1 MKKTLFFVAI
11 LCSMAIASQATEDTT
26 SASGSVTSGDT
37 ATMDSAICVA
47 ADTLQSTTRSESSEQ
62 EPSYA
67 QTKVKG
73 KAAGK
78 AIVGAVHATKRK
90 IVNGEENTGA
100 GDATVEALKATG
112 ETIVEATVTTGSYI
126 KKEAPVVADSIKS
139 KGKRVIQKIQEW

>member
-11 LCSMAIASQATEDTT
+11 LCSMAIASRATEESYSETGAAMSKNATAMDTT
-26 SASGSVTSGDT
+26 S
-37 ATMDSAICVA
+37 CVS
-47 ADTLQSTTRSESSEQ
+47 TTGTIQSTSSSNQ
-62 EPSYA
+62 DPSYDK
-67 QTKVKG
+67 TKEKG
-73 KAAGK
+73 KVAGK
-78 AIVGAVHATKRK
+78 AIVNAVHATKRK

-100 GDATVEALKATG
+100 GDATMDALKATG